1 MIKYKRNIERRKTM
15 SEKLVIHRV
24 NVNNQKEIQMEV
36 DQQISLNQY
45 RASGQMLVDSDG
57 LSFVYLLEKE
67 EDYTYIVIPNTVWK
81 ELKIAL
87 TEQLPVY
94 LSKQSERLLLNQL
107 HEELSYLIENIKGN
121 SNYGEKMVNEVE
133 TIFE

>member
-1 MIKYKRNIERRKTM
+1 M

-24 NVNNQKEIQMEV
+24 SVNNQKEIQMEV
-36 DQQISLNQY
+36 DQGVSLNQY

-81 ELKIAL
+81 ELKTAL

-94 LSKQSERLLLNQL
+94 LSNQSERLLLNQF

-133 TIFE
+133 AIFE

>member
-1 MIKYKRNIERRKTM
+1 M

-24 NVNNQKEIQMEV
+24 SVNNQKEIQMEV

-94 LSKQSERLLLNQL
+94 LSKQGERLLLNQF

-133 TIFE
+133 AIFE

>member
-1 MIKYKRNIERRKTM
+1 M

-24 NVNNQKEIQMEV
+24 SVNNQKEIQMEV
-36 DQQISLNQY
+36 GQQISLNQY
-45 RASGQMLVDSDG
+45 KASGQMLVDSDG

-94 LSKQSERLLLNQL
+94 LSNQSERLLLNQF

-133 TIFE
+133 AIFE

>member
-1 MIKYKRNIERRKTM
+1 M

-24 NVNNQKEIQMEV
+24 SVNNQKEIQMEV

-67 EDYTYIVIPNTVWK
+67 EDYTYIVIPNTVWR

-94 LSKQSERLLLNQL
+94 LSNQSERLLLNQF

-133 TIFE
+133 AIFE

>member
-1 MIKYKRNIERRKTM
+1 M

-24 NVNNQKEIQMEV
+24 SVNNQKEIQMEV

-57 LSFVYLLEKE
+57 LSFIYLLEKE

-94 LSKQSERLLLNQL
+94 LSKQSERLLLNQF

-133 TIFE
+133 AIFE

>member
-1 MIKYKRNIERRKTM
+1 
-15 SEKLVIHRV
+15 
-24 NVNNQKEIQMEV
+24 
-36 DQQISLNQY
+36 
-45 RASGQMLVDSDG
+45 MLVDSDG

-81 ELKIAL
+81 ELKTAL

-94 LSKQSERLLLNQL
+94 LSNQSERLLLNQF

-133 TIFE
+133 AIFE

>member
-1 MIKYKRNIERRKTM
+1 M

-67 EDYTYIVIPNTVWK
+67 EGYTYIVLPNLVWG
-81 ELKIAL
+81 ELKTAL

-94 LSKQSERLLLNQL
+94 LSNQSERLLLNQF

-133 TIFE
+133 AVFK

>member
-1 MIKYKRNIERRKTM
+1 M

-24 NVNNQKEIQMEV
+24 SVNNQKEIQMEV

-81 ELKIAL
+81 ELKTAL

-94 LSKQSERLLLNQL
+94 LSNQSERLLLNQF

-133 TIFE
+133 AVFK

>member
-1 MIKYKRNIERRKTM
+1 M
-15 SEKLVIHRV
+15 SNKLVINTV
-24 NVNNQKEIQMEV
+24 SVNNQSELQMEV
-36 DQQISLNQY
+36 DQQISLNNY
-45 RASGQMLVDSDG
+45 KASGQMLVDSDG

-67 EDYTYIVIPNTVWK
+67 EGYTYIVLPNSVWG
-81 ELKIAL
+81 ELKTAL

-94 LSKQSERLLLNQL
+94 LSNQSERLLLNQF

-133 TIFE
+133 AVFK

>member
-1 MIKYKRNIERRKTM
+1 M

-24 NVNNQKEIQMEV
+24 SVNNQKEIQMEV

>member
-1 MIKYKRNIERRKTM
+1 M
-15 SEKLVIHRV
+15 SNKLVINTV
-24 NVNNQKEIQMEV
+24 SVNNQSELQMEV
-36 DQQISLNQY
+36 DQQISLNNY
-45 RASGQMLVDSDG
+45 KASGQMLVDSDG

-67 EDYTYIVIPNTVWK
+67 EGYTYIVLPNLVWE
-81 ELKIAL
+81 ELKTAL

-94 LSKQSERLLLNQL
+94 LSNQSERLLLNQF

-133 TIFE
+133 AIFK

>member
-1 MIKYKRNIERRKTM
+1 M

-24 NVNNQKEIQMEV
+24 SVNNQKEIQMEM

-81 ELKIAL
+81 ELKTAL

-94 LSKQSERLLLNQL
+94 LSNQSERLLLNQF

-133 TIFE
+133 AIFE

>member
-1 MIKYKRNIERRKTM
+1 M

-24 NVNNQKEIQMEV
+24 SVNNQKEIQMEI

-81 ELKIAL
+81 ELKTAL

-94 LSKQSERLLLNQL
+94 LSNQSERLLLNQI

-133 TIFE
+133 AIFE

>member
-1 MIKYKRNIERRKTM
+1 M

-24 NVNNQKEIQMEV
+24 SVNNQKEIQMEV
-36 DQQISLNQY
+36 DQQISLSQY
-45 RASGQMLVDSDG
+45 KASGQMLVDSDG

-81 ELKIAL
+81 ELKTAL

-94 LSKQSERLLLNQL
+94 LFNQSERLLLNQF

-133 TIFE
+133 AIFE

>member
-1 MIKYKRNIERRKTM
+1 M

-24 NVNNQKEIQMEV
+24 SVNNQKEIQMEI

-81 ELKIAL
+81 ELKAAL

-94 LSKQSERLLLNQL
+94 LSNQSERLLLNQF

-133 TIFE
+133 AIFE

>member
-1 MIKYKRNIERRKTM
+1 M

-24 NVNNQKEIQMEV
+24 SVNNQKEIQMEV
-36 DQQISLNQY
+36 NQQISLNQY

-67 EDYTYIVIPNTVWK
+67 EAYTYIVIPNTVWK

>member
-1 MIKYKRNIERRKTM
+1 M

-24 NVNNQKEIQMEV
+24 SVNNQKEIQMEI

-67 EDYTYIVIPNTVWK
+67 EDYTYIVIPNMVWK
-81 ELKIAL
+81 ELKTAL

-94 LSKQSERLLLNQL
+94 LSNQSERLLLNQF

-133 TIFE
+133 AIFE

>member
-1 MIKYKRNIERRKTM
+1 M

-24 NVNNQKEIQMEV
+24 HVNNQKEIQMEV
-36 DQQISLNQY
+36 DQGVSLNQY

-67 EDYTYIVIPNTVWK
+67 EDYTYIVIPNTVWN
-81 ELKIAL
+81 ELKTAL

-94 LSKQSERLLLNQL
+94 LSNQGERLLLNQF

-121 SNYGEKMVNEVE
+121 SNYGEKMVKEVE
-133 TIFE
+133 AVFQ

>member
-1 MIKYKRNIERRKTM
+1 M

-24 NVNNQKEIQMEV
+24 SVNNQKEIQMEV

-81 ELKIAL
+81 EVKIAL

-94 LSKQSERLLLNQL
+94 LSNQSERLLLNQF

-133 TIFE
+133 AIFE

>member
-1 MIKYKRNIERRKTM
+1 M

-24 NVNNQKEIQMEV
+24 SVNNQKEIQMEV
-36 DQQISLNQY
+36 DQGVSLNQY

-81 ELKIAL
+81 EVKIAL

-94 LSKQSERLLLNQL
+94 LSNQSERLLLNQF

-133 TIFE
+133 AIFE

>member
-1 MIKYKRNIERRKTM
+1 M
-15 SEKLVIHRV
+15 SEKLVINSV
-24 NVNNQKEIQMEV
+24 SVNNGTELQMEV
-36 DQQISLNQY
+36 DQQTSLNNY
-45 RASGQMLVDSDG
+45 KASGQMLVDSDG

-67 EDYTYIVIPNTVWK
+67 EDYTYIVIPNTVWN
-81 ELKIAL
+81 ELKTAL

-94 LSKQSERLLLNQL
+94 LSNQGERLLLNQF

-133 TIFE
+133 AVFQ

>member
-1 MIKYKRNIERRKTM
+1 M
-15 SEKLVIHRV
+15 SEKLVINRV
-24 NVNNQKEIQMEV
+24 SVNNQKEIQMEV

-94 LSKQSERLLLNQL
+94 LSKQSERLLLNQF

-121 SNYGEKMVNEVE
+121 SNYGEKMVNEVDA
-133 TIFE
+133 IFE

>member
-1 MIKYKRNIERRKTM
+1 M

-24 NVNNQKEIQMEV
+24 SVNNQKEIQMEV

-94 LSKQSERLLLNQL
+94 LSKQSERLLLNQF

-133 TIFE
+133 AIFE

>member
-1 MIKYKRNIERRKTM
+1 M

-24 NVNNQKEIQMEV
+24 SVNNQKEIQMEV
-36 DQQISLNQY
+36 EQQISLNQY

-81 ELKIAL
+81 ELKTAL

-94 LSKQSERLLLNQL
+94 LSNQSERLLLNQF

-121 SNYGEKMVNEVE
+121 SNYGEKMVTEVE
-133 TIFE
+133 AIFE

>member
-1 MIKYKRNIERRKTM
+1 M

-24 NVNNQKEIQMEV
+24 SVNNQREIQMEM
-36 DQQISLNQY
+36 DQQISLNEY

-94 LSKQSERLLLNQL
+94 LSNQSERLLLNQF

-133 TIFE
+133 AIFE

>member
-1 MIKYKRNIERRKTM
+1 M

-24 NVNNQKEIQMEV
+24 SVNNQKEIQMEV
-36 DQQISLNQY
+36 DQGVSLNQY
-45 RASGQMLVDSDG
+45 RAGGQMLVDSDG

-94 LSKQSERLLLNQL
+94 LSNQSERLLLNQF

-133 TIFE
+133 AIFE

>member
-1 MIKYKRNIERRKTM
+1 M

-24 NVNNQKEIQMEV
+24 SVNNQKEIQMEI

-57 LSFVYLLEKE
+57 LSFIYLLEKD

-81 ELKIAL
+81 DLKIAL

-94 LSKQSERLLLNQL
+94 LSNRSERLLLNQF

-133 TIFE
+133 AIFE

>member
-1 MIKYKRNIERRKTM
+1 M
-15 SEKLVIHRV
+15 SEKLVIHSV
-24 NVNNQKEIQMEV
+24 SVNNQKEIQMEV
-36 DQQISLNQY
+36 DQQISLNKY

-81 ELKIAL
+81 ELKTAL

-94 LSKQSERLLLNQL
+94 LSNQSERLLLNQF

-133 TIFE
+133 AIFK

>member
-1 MIKYKRNIERRKTM
+1 M

-24 NVNNQKEIQMEV
+24 SVNNQKEIQMEV

-94 LSKQSERLLLNQL
+94 LFKQSERLLLNQF

-133 TIFE
+133 AIFE

>member
-1 MIKYKRNIERRKTM
+1 M

-24 NVNNQKEIQMEV
+24 SVNNQKEIQMEI

-94 LSKQSERLLLNQL
+94 LSNQSERLLLNQF

-133 TIFE
+133 AIFE